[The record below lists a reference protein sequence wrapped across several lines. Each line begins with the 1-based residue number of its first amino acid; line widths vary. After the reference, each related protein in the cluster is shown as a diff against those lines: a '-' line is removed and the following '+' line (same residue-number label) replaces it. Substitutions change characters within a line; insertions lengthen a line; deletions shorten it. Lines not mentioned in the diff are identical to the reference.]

1 MFSTCQKFANKI
13 FKRNQ
18 QLSDEINPTRTKSKN
33 ANASKEEVC
42 IREAPKK
49 VGIF

>member
-1 MFSTCQKFANKI
+1 MFCTCQKFANKI

-33 ANASKEEVC
+33 ANASKEEDC
-42 IREAPKK
+42 MREALKN
-49 VGIF
+49 IF